1 MLRKILAALLALV
14 LTAAPAA
21 LGESGQIAEMEA
33 RIAELEAENAQ
44 LRELLSQEET
54 GRLVAARFD
63 GGIVTVQDAAAAY
76 DSQAYYYEMLGLDPD
91 EYDAIIKD
99 EALRSLVEAAILV
112 LKAQELGVYEPSD
125 AEEEE
130 IRRSAQQSLDE
141 MIDYYLP
148 YQADPDL
155 SDEENRAAVEQY
167 LAGEGTTL
175 ESLMESQRV
184 QAWRDRLYQ
193 AATADFSFSGE
204 DMRAYYEQTCA
215 TAQMEYTADLQNYE
229 SDRINGASV
238 LWNPEGYR
246 RVKRLLIPFSDEDAA
261 RMDEVTALL
270 EGTTDQDVVGEAL
283 TEMDEIYAA
292 LDATVEEVQGRI
304 AAGEDFEALND
315 AYGADPYFA
324 AGGAGREDGYYVG
337 VGSQLLDPDFVA
349 AAMALDVPGDT
360 SEPVECA
367 EGVYILRY
375 EGDVEPGAVSYEDF
389 LADEALRAAVEENLR
404 STYYNETVEQWLD
417 EAAIEFYPENF

>member
-21 LGESGQIAEMEA
+21 LGESGQIAELEA

-91 EYDAIIKD
+91 EYDATIKD
-99 EALRSLVEAAILV
+99 EALRSLVEDAILV

-204 DMRAYYEQTCA
+204 DMRAYYEQACA

-261 RMDEVTALL
+261 RMDELTALL

-292 LDATVEEVQGRI
+292 LDATVEEVLGRV
-304 AAGEDFEALND
+304 AAGEDFDLLIDE
-315 AYGADPYFA
+315 YGADPYMA
-324 AGGAGREDGYYVG
+324 SGVGREEGYYVCTYTTM
-337 VGSQLLDPDFVA
+337 LDPELVNT
-349 AAMALDVPGDT
+349 AMNLQQPGDV
-360 SEPVECA
+360 SDPVECA
-367 EGVYILRY
+367 DGVYILRY
-375 EGDVEPGAVSYEDF
+375 EADVEPGAVDYETF
-389 LADEALRAAVEENLR
+389 LADEEMRESIAENAR
-404 STYYNETVEQWLD
+404 REYYNDVVEQWIA
-417 EAAIEFYPENF
+417 EANVEYFPENF

>member
-1 MLRKILAALLALV
+1 
-14 LTAAPAA
+14 
-21 LGESGQIAEMEA
+21 MEA

-99 EALRSLVEAAILV
+99 EVLRSLVEDAILV

-193 AATADFSFSGE
+193 AATADFFLLRRGYARIL
-204 DMRAYYEQTCA
+204 RAGLRPPRRWNTPPICRITKA
-215 TAQMEYTADLQNYE
+215 IASTAQAFCGIPRAT
-229 SDRINGASV
+229 GAS
-238 LWNPEGYR
+238 NG
-246 RVKRLLIPFSDEDAA
+246 
-261 RMDEVTALL
+261 
-270 EGTTDQDVVGEAL
+270 
-283 TEMDEIYAA
+283 
-292 LDATVEEVQGRI
+292 
-304 AAGEDFEALND
+304 
-315 AYGADPYFA
+315 
-324 AGGAGREDGYYVG
+324 
-337 VGSQLLDPDFVA
+337 
-349 AAMALDVPGDT
+349 
-360 SEPVECA
+360 C
-367 EGVYILRY
+367 
-375 EGDVEPGAVSYEDF
+375 
-389 LADEALRAAVEENLR
+389 
-404 STYYNETVEQWLD
+404 
-417 EAAIEFYPENF
+417 